1 MPPARA
7 NANVTSG
14 FNSRGT
20 YGYLLRLVRK
30 TGCGFL
36 HRLALG
42 LDTPVPLWRIRY
54 RFSLLRYG
62 TTDWHRADCDC
73 VVLATRHLHL
83 ELHHQAGQD
92 GANLRQSPD
101 WHSPHKNRD
110 WATHCWLPVTS
121 IWNYIIKQGKTGQ
134 TFGKARIGIRLIRI
148 ETGQPIGAGYA
159 FLRWF
164 LAALLGSITGSIFTI
179 IDLIFPAF
187 DDKKQR
193 VLDKMLSTVV
203 VNNDAKPSSIVV
215 PTTTGTP
222 PSLYS

>member
-1 MPPARA
+1 MA
-7 NANVTSG
+7 
-14 FNSRGT
+14 T
-20 YGYLLRLVRK
+20 YYASYGRRVAA
-30 TGCGFL
+30 FFI
-36 HRLALG
+36 
-42 LDTPVPLWRIRY
+42 D
-54 RFSLLRYG
+54 SLLVWIPPFLFGGLGIAFLFSDMARPIG
-62 TTDWHRADCDC
+62 I
-73 VVLATRHLHL
+73 VLIVIALF
-83 ELHHQAGQD
+83 
-92 GANLRQSPD
+92 
-101 WHSPHKNRD
+101 
-110 WATHCWLPVTS
+110 WLPVTS
-121 IWNYIIKQGKTGQ
+121 IWNYIIKQGRTGQ

-193 VLDKMLSTVV
+193 VLDKMLGTVV